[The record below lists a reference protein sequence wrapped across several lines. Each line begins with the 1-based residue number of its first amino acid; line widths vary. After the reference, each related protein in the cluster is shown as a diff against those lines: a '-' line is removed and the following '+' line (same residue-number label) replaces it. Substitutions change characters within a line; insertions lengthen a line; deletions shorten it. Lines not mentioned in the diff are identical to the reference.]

1 MFGNTLNIFHITQLL
16 KIVRAEECMKFF
28 CWGAPCNK
36 NYFVNITHYKCILV
50 KKPATVINYNLW
62 ITLLSAFQAWQW
74 KKAEDVMP
82 AHDYYFYIFFLLQPV
97 GHTLHFWHTIF
108 WENTRSALTFPWF
121 LTIKLFW
128 LIQRRI
134 LSWIKVFL
142 LSGTCKY
149 KNCLGWL

>member
-50 KKPATVINYNLW
+50 KKPATVIIICELHYYP
-62 ITLLSAFQAWQW
+62 LS
-74 KKAEDVMP
+74 K
-82 AHDYYFYIFFLLQPV
+82 HDNERKLKMSCRHMIIIFTFFFLLQPV